1 MSEIWWTDERL
12 DELRL
17 RWINGETASEICR
30 AMHATSRNAVL
41 GKAFRLKLPARIS
54 WFSQSA
60 RQSNKARKRRIRK
73 RIKDAMGEQI
83 KMVEPLTPLKPRPD
97 FANAK
102 SFAELRE
109 GDCRWPG
116 SGPVEQLQFCAAP
129 VLKGYSYCAGHC
141 RIAYTPHS
149 RMPRWHR

>member
-41 GKAFRLKLPARIS
+41 GKAWRLKLPVRIS
-54 WFSQSA
+54 KFSQQA
-60 RQSNKARKRRIRK
+60 RQSNKARKRRIRHRK
-73 RIKDAMGEQI
+73 AVERRGEHI
-83 KMVEPLTPLKPRPD
+83 EMVEPLLPRPD

-102 SFAELRE
+102 TFAELRE

-116 SGPVEQLQFCAAP
+116 PGPVEQRQFCAAP
-129 VLKGYSYCAGHC
+129 VLNGYSYCAGHC
-141 RIAYTPHS
+141 RVAYTPHS